1 MQRTFMETE
10 STYPIHTQSSALS
23 SLLSNSDDDFYG
35 SLQRI
40 WNSVVQLEDL
50 GMIHS
55 ENDKFVYAY
64 RFAEAEL
71 HRAYSE
77 KESIGITSSYR

>member
-1 MQRTFMETE
+1 MQRTPINTATETNAP
-10 STYPIHTQSSALS
+10 SLQT
-23 SLLSNSDDDFYG
+23 LLSQSEDGFYG

-40 WNSVVQLEDL
+40 WNHVLQLEDMGL
-50 GMIHS
+50 IRQ

-71 HRAYSE
+71 QRAYTIPSTPIQ
-77 KESIGITSSYR
+77 SIK

>member
-1 MQRTFMETE
+1 MQRTSLNAPSSLSQAT
-10 STYPIHTQSSALS
+10 TTSALPA
-23 SLLSNSDDDFYG
+23 LLSQSEDGFYG

-40 WNSVVQLEDL
+40 WNHVLQLEDL
-50 GMIHS
+50 GLIHQ

-71 HRAYSE
+71 ERIYCDTANVNKHA
-77 KESIGITSSYR
+77 